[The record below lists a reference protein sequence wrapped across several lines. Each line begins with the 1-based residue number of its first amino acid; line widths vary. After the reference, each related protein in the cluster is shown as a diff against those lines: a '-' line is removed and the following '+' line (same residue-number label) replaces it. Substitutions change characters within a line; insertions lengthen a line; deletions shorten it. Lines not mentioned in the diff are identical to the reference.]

1 MKVQA
6 CAHNAYSPQP
16 LNDGHRLSLKRN
28 LNLDLKR
35 NVNLDLKG
43 NLNLD
48 VKRNMN
54 LDVKRN
60 MKSGSK
66 DIKAV
71 QCACDVH
78 VMVADFP
85 AVFFHISFGI
95 CHGTIGGRF

>member
-48 VKRNMN
+48 VKRNM
-54 LDVKRN
+54 
-60 MKSGSK
+60 KSE
-66 DIKAV
+66 
-71 QCACDVH
+71 
-78 VMVADFP
+78 
-85 AVFFHISFGI
+85 
-95 CHGTIGGRF
+95 